1 MSFWSQFRPADCLP
15 DHCNC
20 EFISDSFIRQ
30 PLCTWTSLAYIFF
43 ALWLY
48 WKAGEKTFEIRAWTG
63 AFVVLGLSS
72 LFAHASFIQFAM
84 AFDFAGIIM
93 VMSFFALLNML
104 ELLNQ
109 SHGRI
114 KAYLALYFISVASA
128 MYFMEKLAKIGT
140 ALLIFIFAIG
150 DLLRDMGWDFL
161 KERTLQLS
169 LVVLGAS
176 FTLFVLDELHWK
188 CDPHS
193 LLQLHSIWHLGTA
206 FSIYLYGKWR
216 FKDLL

>member
-1 MSFWSQFRPADCLP
+1 MSFWSPFQPADCLP

-20 EFISDSFIRQ
+20 EYISDSFIRQ
-30 PLCTWTSLAYIFF
+30 PLCSWTSLAYVLL

-48 WKAGEKTFEIRAWTG
+48 RGAREKTFELKLWTA
-63 AFVVLGLSS
+63 AFLILGCVSF
-72 LFAHASFIQFAM
+72 FAHASFIQLAM
-84 AFDFAGIIM
+84 AFDFAGIIL
-93 VMSFFALLNML
+93 VISFFALINLL
-104 ELLNQ
+104 ELLKQ
-109 SHGRI
+109 SPRRMVW
-114 KAYLALYFISVASA
+114 YLSFYFIAVASA
-128 MYFMEKLAKIGT
+128 MYFMSKLAKIGI
-140 ALLIFIFAIG
+140 ALLVFVFAIG
-150 DLLRDMGWDFL
+150 DLLRDMGWSFL

-169 LVVLGAS
+169 LLVLGAS

-193 LLQLHSIWHLGTA
+193 LLQLHSIWHIGTA